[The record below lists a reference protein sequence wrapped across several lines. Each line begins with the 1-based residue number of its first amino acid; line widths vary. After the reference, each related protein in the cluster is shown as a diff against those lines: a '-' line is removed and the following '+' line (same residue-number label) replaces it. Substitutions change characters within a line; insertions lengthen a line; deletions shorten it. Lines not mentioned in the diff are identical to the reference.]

1 MPLTIGGGIRAY
13 TDSDG
18 NKVSGLDVASRYFR
32 AGADKVSLGSDA
44 VEAVKGFIANGRQ
57 PTAPLCFGAAG
68 LTSGTGAAGLTSG
81 TGTAE
86 LTRRTTDR

>member
-1 MPLTIGGGIRAY
+1 MQPPLNRNTWSQVFVPLTIGGGIRAY

-57 PTAPLCFGAAG
+57 PTTPFASVPL
-68 LTSGTGAAGLTSG
+68 
-81 TGTAE
+81 
-86 LTRRTTDR
+86 D